1 MSHANYRPVSILP
14 SLSKII
20 EKLFATRLTDYF
32 TQSSL
37 LSERQYGFRPKYSTE
52 LAIHQL
58 SQNIYDTLDNKQ
70 YQITVICDLSKAFDT
85 VSHNIMLHKLYNYGI
100 RGKANDFLRSYLSD
114 RNQYTVYKN
123 ASSSL
128 KQVICWVPQGSIW
141 GHFYS

>member
-1 MSHANYRPVSILP
+1 MICYQINRLFYSIF
-14 SLSKII
+14 II
-20 EKLFATRLTDYF
+20 KR
-32 TQSSL
+32 S
-37 LSERQYGFRPKYSTE
+37 QYGFRPKYSTE

-70 YQITVICDLSKAFDT
+70 YQITVLCDLSKAFDT

-123 ASSSL
+123 VSSSF
-128 KQVICWVPQGSIW
+128 KQVICGVPQESIL
-141 GHFYS
+141 GPFLFLVYINDTVRIGEQNKINIGCR

>member
-32 TQSSL
+32 TQSLL

-70 YQITVICDLSKAFDT
+70 YQITVLCDLSKAFDT
-85 VSHNIMLHKLYNYGI
+85 VSHNILLHKLCNYGI

-128 KQVICWVPQGSIW
+128 KQVICGGPQGSIW